1 MVMIKNLPIKGKLIL
16 LVSPLLFFIC
26 VVGLVG
32 MRSMADGEKA
42 LNTIYVDRVECLGQI
57 ANIQDGYRNKI
68 MRMTRKLAEKKVGF
82 DEALKSF
89 DEGQKQIDTEWKTYL
104 STYLVPEEAQIA
116 DRVKERMRAAEPNL
130 IILRRYIADKDYAA
144 VANFAAKSMGE
155 TIDPINAELAA
166 LANLQIRVAKE
177 VYDEHAIT
185 SVRDRNLMIAMIV
198 IALLLSVYLAYK
210 IIPMITKPLA
220 VANSAIEKMASGNLN
235 IEIHDDGSH
244 DEIGQIIRATA
255 AITKTLQKVERDL
268 REQINAAREGALSV
282 RADARQH
289 PGVFGDLVSGVNE
302 LMENLTAPMNEIA
315 NVMAKLASGDIRG
328 RITGEYAGE
337 LKALKANVN
346 RSLEA
351 LVSLLDSISNFASFI
366 SKGDLT
372 YKVEGNFQGEFAA
385 IKQNL
390 NAAVDQLSGVLNNV
404 IETTEKVTVS
414 ATQTSAAS
422 KDVSEHAH
430 NQTVNLVEISA
441 AIEQTVSAI
450 SEIVRST
457 ERGATLAQ
465 NAADAAEHG
474 EATLSELSETV
485 NGISEKNKQINQI
498 SELIGDIAEK
508 TYVLALNAGL
518 EALRAGSE
526 GAGFGLIANKITALA
541 EEVAEATRSIKSLI
555 SEATDTVEEGVQGA
569 GSAKT
574 AIHEIVDLS
583 RQNGS
588 TVQSIATSV
597 EQQNS
602 MMKTLKDK
610 VLELK
615 LIGQSTAAA
624 AEEISVTMQ
633 SLVGTA
639 QSLKKETDRIKT
651 S

>member
-1 MVMIKNLPIKGKLIL
+1 MIKNLSIKNKLIL

-26 VVGLVG
+26 LIGWDG
-32 MRSMADGEKA
+32 MKTTNEGEKA
-42 LNTIYVDRVECLGQI
+42 LTTMYVDRVECLGQLL
-57 ANIQDGYRNKI
+57 NVRDGYSIYI
-68 MRMTRKLAEKKVGF
+68 MGATRKLVARSIGY

-89 DEGQKQIDTEWKTYL
+89 DEGQALIEREWKTYL
-104 STYLVPEEAQIA
+104 STYLVPEEAAKA
-116 DRVKERMRAAEPNL
+116 DMVKEKMRAAEAS
-130 IILRRYIADKDYAA
+130 LRTLRQNIKDKDGNAIA
-144 VANFAAKSMGE
+144 RFADRGLAE
-155 TIDPINAELAA
+155 AIDPIVFQLSGLSA
-166 LANLQIRVAKE
+166 LQVRVAKE
-177 VYDEHAIT
+177 VYDEHLVT
-185 SVRDRNLMIAMIV
+185 SSLSKKFLIAMIV
-198 IALLLSVYLAYK
+198 LAIAISAYLSYK
-210 IIPMITKPLA
+210 IILMITKPLEI
-220 VANSAIEKMASGNLN
+220 ANNAIEKMAAGNLD
-235 IEIHDDGSH
+235 IEISDDGSH
-244 DEIGQIIRATA
+244 DEIGQIIRSTA

-268 REQINAAREGALSV
+268 REQINAAKEGSLSA

-289 PGVFGDLVSGVNE
+289 PGAFGNLVNGVNE

-328 RITGEYAGE
+328 RITGDYAGE

-346 RSLEA
+346 RSLDA
-351 LVSLLDSISNFASFI
+351 LVSLLDSISNFATTI
-366 SKGDLT
+366 AKGDLT
-372 YKVEGNFQGEFAA
+372 YQIEGNFQGEFAA

-390 NAAVDQLSGVLNNV
+390 NAAVNQLSGVLNNV

-457 ERGATLAQ
+457 EKGAALAQ
-465 NAADAAEHG
+465 KAADAAENG
-474 EATLSELSETV
+474 EETLSALSETV

-518 EALRAGSE
+518 EALRAGNE

-555 SEATDTVEEGVQGA
+555 SEATDTVEEGVHGA

-583 RQNGS
+583 RQNGT

>member
-1 MVMIKNLPIKGKLIL
+1 MIKNLPIKNKLIL
-16 LVSPLLFFIC
+16 LVAPLLFFIC
-26 VVGLVG
+26 VVGWVG

-42 LNTIYVDRVECLGQI
+42 LTTIYIDRVECLGQLL
-57 ANIQDGYRNKI
+57 NVRDGYSIKI
-68 MRMTRKLAEKKVGF
+68 MGATRKLVAKNIGF

-89 DEGQKQIDTEWKTYL
+89 DEGQALIDKEWKAYL
-104 STYLVPEEAQIA
+104 STYLVPEEAAKA
-116 DRVKERMRAAEPNL
+116 DLVKEKMRSADANL
-130 IILRRYIADKDYAA
+130 RTLRQYIKDKDANG
-144 VANFAAKSMGE
+144 VARFAERALAE
-155 TIDPINAELAA
+155 NIDPIIFQLSGLSEL
-166 LANLQIRVAKE
+166 QVSVAKE
-177 VYDEHAIT
+177 VYEEHLIT
-185 SVRDRNLMIAMIV
+185 SARDRNLMIAMII
-198 IALLLSVYLAYK
+198 IAILASCYLAYK
-210 IIPMITKPLA
+210 IILMITKPLA
-220 VANSAIEKMASGNLN
+220 VANAAIEKMASGNLN
-235 IEIHDDGSH
+235 IEIVDDGSH
-244 DEIGQIIRATA
+244 DEIGQMIRATS
-255 AITKTLQKVERDL
+255 AIANTLQNVERDL
-268 REQINAAREGALSV
+268 RDQINAAREGSLSS
-282 RADARQH
+282 RADARKH
-289 PGVFGDLVSGVNE
+289 PGVFADLVGGVNE

-315 NVMAKLASGDIRG
+315 SVMAKLASGDIRG

-346 RSLEA
+346 RSLDA
-351 LVSLLDSISNFASFI
+351 LVSLLDSISTFSLTLA
-366 SKGDLT
+366 KGDLT
-372 YKVEGNFQGEFAA
+372 YKIDGNFQGEFAA

-390 NAAVDQLSGVLNNV
+390 NAAVDQLSAVLNNV
-404 IETTEKVTVS
+404 INTTQQVTVS

-430 NQTVNLVEISA
+430 NQTINLVEIST

-457 ERGATLAQ
+457 AKGTALAQ
-465 NAADAAEHG
+465 DAATAAEDG
-474 EATLSELSETV
+474 EKTLSSLSETV
-485 NGISEKNKQINQI
+485 HGISEKNKQINQI

-518 EALRAGSE
+518 EALRAGTE

-555 SEATDTVEEGVQGA
+555 SEATDTVEQGVEGA
-569 GSAKT
+569 GNAKT
-574 AIHEIVDLS
+574 AIHQIVDLS
-583 RQNGS
+583 RQNGL

-597 EQQNS
+597 EQQNA

-633 SLVGTA
+633 ALVGTA

>member
-1 MVMIKNLPIKGKLIL
+1 MIKNLSIKNKLIL
-16 LVSPLLFFIC
+16 LVTPLLFFIC
-26 VVGLVG
+26 LIGWDG
-32 MRSMADGEKA
+32 MKTTNEGEKA
-42 LNTIYVDRVECLGQI
+42 LTTIYIDRVECLGQLLDVR
-57 ANIQDGYRNKI
+57 DGYSIYI
-68 MRMTRKLAEKKVGF
+68 MGATRKLVAKSIGY

-89 DEGQKQIDTEWKTYL
+89 DEGQALIEKEWKAYL
-104 STYLVPEEAQIA
+104 STYLVPEEAAKA
-116 DRVKERMRAAEPNL
+116 DQVKEKMRAADASL
-130 IILRRYIADKDYAA
+130 KALRQNIKEKNSAAIAK
-144 VANFAAKSMGE
+144 FAERGLAE
-155 TIDPINAELAA
+155 AIDPIVFQLSDLSEL
-166 LANLQIRVAKE
+166 QVRVAKE
-177 VYDEHAIT
+177 VYEEHLVT
-185 SVRDRNLMIAMIV
+185 SAMSKKFMIAMI
-198 IALLLSVYLAYK
+198 LLAIGISAYLAYK
-210 IIPMITKPLA
+210 IILMITKPLNE
-220 VANSAIEKMASGNLN
+220 ANLAIEKMASGNLD
-235 IEIHDDGSH
+235 IQIDQEDASR
-244 DEIGQIIRATA
+244 DEIGQIIRSTA
-255 AITKTLQKVERDL
+255 AITKTLQNVEKDL
-268 REQINAAREGALSV
+268 REQINAAKEGSLSV
-282 RADARQH
+282 RADAKQH
-289 PGVFGDLVSGVNE
+289 PGAFSGLVSGVNE

-328 RITGEYAGE
+328 RITGDYAGE

-346 RSLEA
+346 RSLDA
-351 LVSLLDSISNFASFI
+351 LVSLLDSISNFATTI

-372 YKVEGNFQGEFAA
+372 YKIEGNFQGEFAA

-390 NAAVDQLSGVLNNV
+390 NTAVDQLSGVLNNV
-404 IETTEKVTVS
+404 IETTEKVTIS

-430 NQTVNLVEISA
+430 NQTINLVEISA

-457 ERGATLAQ
+457 ERGAALAQ
-465 NAADAAEHG
+465 NAANAAENG
-474 EATLSELSETV
+474 ETTLASLSATV

-518 EALRAGSE
+518 EALRAGNE

-555 SEATDTVEEGVQGA
+555 SEATDTVEQGVQDA

-574 AIHEIVDLS
+574 AIHQIVDLS
-583 RQNGS
+583 HQNGS

-633 SLVGTA
+633 ALVGTA